1 MRPIQRSY
9 SQLRKLRTI
18 NHTARRI
25 SGRWGCNIL
34 LHNISVSSHNEE
46 GYIHGG
52 GGWVGG
58 LYMGRGGVHHRMYVI
73 ILVAPRSTQKRFHR
87 MRRSALMS
95 SYSTA
100 SNASSPFLSS
110 SCVCDFAGLI
120 VDNDVKL

>member
-1 MRPIQRSY
+1 M
-9 SQLRKLRTI
+9 
-18 NHTARRI
+18 
-25 SGRWGCNIL
+25 
-34 LHNISVSSHNEE
+34 E
-46 GYIHGG
+46 G
-52 GGWVGG
+52 VGG
-58 LYMGRGGVHHRMYVI
+58 LYMGRGGVHHRMHVI

-95 SYSTA
+95 SYSILPDSSASLSHTHPLSASNASFLAADPFAA